1 MDKQNF
7 KMSIKAKVNCPP
19 SALCKDTEKYHGKDV
34 MIIDFVTTAQG
45 LVAIGLIEN
54 ENNYSFIPFFMNELT
69 IEKNK

>member
-19 SALCKDTEKYHGKDV
+19 SAPHSYAEQYHGKDV
-34 MIIDFVTTAQG
+34 MIIDFVTTVQG

-54 ENNYSFIPFFMNELT
+54 ENNYSFIPLFMSELT